1 MKLNKTFGRIATTL
15 VATAMLASVAAVP
28 AFAADGVVEGSIE
41 EPITSITLTKEL
53 LVPTGV
59 TVPEV
64 TYEFSIQNAT
74 PGTDDTHDVL
84 IDDKNYE
91 MPVKAG
97 VGGSANVLDTA
108 YFNDDETTASDYT
121 GVDRVTKT
129 IELPLTSIADDFK
142 DAGIYKYTI
151 HEDIF
156 VGDSSSALESS
167 DDYLVGETMD
177 LYLIVGRSGA
187 DYKITGAVVENS
199 YGTKSDTFT
208 NYYKV
213 EKPDDEET
221 DPTAELGSLSISKTV
236 TGQMGDYSEDFE
248 FTVSGLNNNT
258 KYNIRYTNTPSGTTR
273 GDSVTTDG
281 SGNAVVSVKH
291 GEKVT
296 IYGVSPKEDVYT
308 VSEDSEVFTAEGYT
322 LDALT
327 ANDNDTDSTDTI
339 NWNSTDNATDLA
351 GAQTNGVTVDVNKS
365 ATTELSFT
373 NNRVA
378 VSPTGLIMDIA
389 PYVLL
394 VVAAAAGCFVFLR
407 KRRED

>member
-15 VATAMLASVAAVP
+15 VATAMLASVAVVP

-41 EPITSITLTKEL
+41 EPITLITLTKEL

-59 TVPEV
+59 TVPDV

-108 YFNDDETTASDYT
+108 DFDDDETTASDYT

-129 IELPLTSIADDFK
+129 IELSLADIADDFK

-156 VGDSSSALESS
+156 VGDSDSALESS

-187 DYKITGAVVENS
+187 DYKITGAVS
-199 YGTKSDTFT
+199 S
-208 NYYKV
+208 
-213 EKPDDEET
+213 
-221 DPTAELGSLSISKTV
+221 S
-236 TGQMGDYSEDFE
+236 
-248 FTVSGLNNNT
+248 
-258 KYNIRYTNTPSGTTR
+258 
-273 GDSVTTDG
+273 
-281 SGNAVVSVKH
+281 
-291 GEKVT
+291 T
-296 IYGVSPKEDVYT
+296 I
-308 VSEDSEVFTAEGYT
+308 
-322 LDALT
+322 
-327 ANDNDTDSTDTI
+327 
-339 NWNSTDNATDLA
+339 
-351 GAQTNGVTVDVNKS
+351 
-365 ATTELSFT
+365 
-373 NNRVA
+373 
-378 VSPTGLIMDIA
+378 
-389 PYVLL
+389 
-394 VVAAAAGCFVFLR
+394 
-407 KRRED
+407 